1 MRKLYIIHGWSYN
14 PELWQAAIVE
24 LAKYDIEGVVLKVP
38 GCSDGFGQEY
48 HLQDYID
55 WASENIPDG
64 AVVLG
69 HSNGGRIVL
78 NYLANNPGRAKSA
91 ILLDPCGLYDT
102 ELNQKVYDIIIK
114 ETSSVNEAKTFRNLM
129 YEDINLDFDSIA
141 EHVEVIWGQD
151 DTLLPLEYGERLAGK
166 LQDCN
171 FTVVPGWTHSGYKNP
186 AEFAKLIS
194 EIYNKIA

>member
-1 MRKLYIIHGWSYN
+1 MRKLYIAHGWTYN
-14 PELWQAAIVE
+14 PDLWQAAIDE
-24 LAKYDIEGVVLKVP
+24 LLKYDIEGVILKVP

-48 HLQDYID
+48 HLQDYTD

-78 NYLANNPGRAKSA
+78 NYLANNPGRVKSA

-129 YEDINLDFDSIA
+129 YEDIDLDFEQITDN
-141 EHVEVIWGQD
+141 VTVIWGQD
-151 DTLLPLEYGERLAGK
+151 DTLLPLEYGERLASK
-166 LQDCN
+166 LNTQP
-171 FTVVPGWTHSGYKNP
+171 VVVSGWMHSGYKNP

-194 EIYNKIA
+194 EIYNKIT

>member
-1 MRKLYIIHGWSYN
+1 MRKLYIVHGWSYN
-14 PELWQAAIVE
+14 PELWQAAIDE
-24 LAKYDIEGVVLKVP
+24 LVKYDIEGVVLKVP

-55 WASENIPDG
+55 WASEIIPDD

-69 HSNGGRIVL
+69 HSNGGRIAL

-129 YEDINLDFDSIA
+129 YEDINLDFDSIT
-141 EHVEVIWGQD
+141 EHVEVVWGQD

-166 LQDCN
+166 LQDCSL
-171 FTVVPGWTHSGYKNP
+171 TVVPGWTHSGYKNP